1 MLLKR
6 SNKFLASLLVST
18 LFLTACQ
25 TQGTD
30 DNEEPDQETSSSQQE
45 TESSKAEESSES
57 DEGNDNGEQEVSQDL
72 KSWFPP
78 LEDTYLEYEGEGNEF
93 AAFTRYPQF
102 THEDTLQMAEATGGT
117 TIVRIYEYS
126 DNQVEEIFSR
136 PETYFREDFTD
147 TGLASGSDNLMI
159 LLQKPIELN
168 HSWESPN
175 GAVSE
180 ITGLD
185 VEVETPLGRMEA
197 LEVTSTHDGYTTLSY
212 YAEGIGLIKRVAEQ
226 GENQEDDVTSTLMT
240 FDEETAEKLP
250 VTIYSLDDEAL
261 NIVSHPVEFEFYTND
276 PVRVTLADYMAG
288 RESEEEIGV
297 LLPEETEIN
306 YMYLRQDGIA
316 AVDFSKELI
325 ENMNAGAGIEAM
337 ILQAVVNT
345 IGDYYDVEEIL
356 LTVEEEPYSSGHIL
370 LQEDETMRVDYGNQ

>member
-30 DNEEPDQETSSSQQE
+30 ENEEPDQETSSSQQE

-57 DEGNDNGEQEVSQDL
+57 DEGNDNGEQEISQDL

-126 DNQVEEIFSR
+126 DEQVEEIFSR

-197 LEVTSTHDGYTTLSY
+197 LEVTSTHDGYTNLSY
-212 YAEGIGLIKRVAEQ
+212 YAEGMGLIKRVAEQ

-261 NIVSHPVEFEFYTND
+261 NIVPHPVEFELYTND

-297 LLPEETEIN
+297 LLPEETTIN
-306 YMYLRQDGIA
+306 YMYLRQDGIV

-370 LQEDETMRVDYGNQ
+370 LQEDETMRVDYGNE

>member
-1 MLLKR
+1 MLFKR
-6 SNKFLASLLVST
+6 SNKFLAGLLVST

-25 TQGTD
+25 TQGAD

-45 TESSKAEESSES
+45 TESSKAEESSEL

-261 NIVSHPVEFEFYTND
+261 NIVSHPVEFELYTND

-337 ILQAVVNT
+337 ILQAAVNT
-345 IGDYYDVEEIL
+345 IGDYYDVEEVL

-370 LQEDETMRVDYGNQ
+370 LEKDETMRVDYGNE